1 MLRRLIAAIAATVT
15 VACMAATPE
24 RGQDSPLSFG
34 VITQRSPVLTAQY
47 WNPILRYVSE
57 RSGVPLRLKLAK
69 TGSEHSDMIGR
80 GEFDFIYSNHNFNS
94 KNDAVGYRVIARPI
108 EAAIMG
114 QIVVPAE
121 SPIHTLAELAGKE
134 VVFPSKAA
142 FVGYYVPMDA
152 LLQAGVYVKPLFA
165 GNQEGAMGQLKS
177 GRVPAAS
184 VNSQIMRDY
193 AERERYAYRVLWSS
207 EPYLNIPISAHP
219 SVPAAQ
225 VKAVQE
231 ALIGMSADPGGAR
244 ILAAS
249 AQLIKQQPPFGFMAA
264 NDKDFNNIRQFFRK
278 TLVKD

>member
-1 MLRRLIAAIAATVT
+1 MYKRVVAALLSGVAAWV
-15 VACMAATPE
+15 VFSAPARAE
-24 RGQDSPLSFG
+24 EAPLSFG

-57 RSGVPLRLKLAK
+57 KSGVPLRLKLAK

-80 GEFDFIYSNHNFNS
+80 GEFDFIYSNHNFLPR
-94 KNDAVGYRVIARPI
+94 NDAVGYRVVARPI

-114 QIVVPAE
+114 QIVVAAE
-121 SPIHTLAELAGKE
+121 SPIHTLADLDGKE

-152 LLQAGVYVKPLFA
+152 LLKAGVKVKPIFA

-177 GRVPAAS
+177 GRALAAG

-193 AERERYAYRVLWSS
+193 AEREKYAYRVLWTS

-219 SVPAAQ
+219 SVAAAK
-225 VKAVQE
+225 VKAVQS
-231 ALIGMSADPGGAR
+231 ALLGMSSDAEGQKILVESAR
-244 ILAAS
+244 
-249 AQLIKQQPPFGFMAA
+249 LIKQQPPLGFIPAS
-264 NDKDFNNIRQFFRK
+264 DKDFNNIRQFYRK
-278 TLVKD
+278 ASVKE